1 MSNYRTKLND
11 YLKTQEIRAGAVLSI
26 GIEVDDRKA
35 FKYIECQEW
44 ATLDHDQAL
53 NPNIC
58 HDINKPLMD
67 EDGDIKIDQKYF
79 EHFDVVIA
87 LNLFDYVWDPVQVH
101 DNFYNLLKND
111 GILITN
117 YPFVYPMHKPKGIDY
132 LRFTPDGVNLYL
144 KKAYFKILE
153 RVDILGNELLL
164 DFYQVDGMH
173 KLPEVDHRLIGIII
187 KAKKI

>member
-1 MSNYRTKLND
+1 MSNYRTQINK
-11 YLKTQEIRAGAVLSI
+11 YLSNQEITANSILAI
-26 GIEVDDRKA
+26 GIEQDDKKM
-35 FKYIECQEW
+35 FKSVNCQEW
-44 ATLDHDQAL
+44 VTLDYDPAL
-53 NPNIC
+53 NPDIC

-67 EDGDIKIDQKYF
+67 DDGDIKIDHKYF

-87 LNLFDYVWDPVQVH
+87 LNLFDYIWDPMQAH

-132 LRFTPDGVNLYL
+132 LRFTPDAVNLYL
-144 KKAYFKILE
+144 KKSYFKILE

-164 DFYQVDGMH
+164 DFYQLDGMH
-173 KLPEVDHRLIGIII
+173 KLPEVDHRLIGMII